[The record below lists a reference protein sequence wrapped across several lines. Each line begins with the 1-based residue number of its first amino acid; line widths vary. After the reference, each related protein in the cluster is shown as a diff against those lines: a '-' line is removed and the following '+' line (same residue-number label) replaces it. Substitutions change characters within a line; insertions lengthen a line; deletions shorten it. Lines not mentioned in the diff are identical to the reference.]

1 MVRGSARLS
10 SRANWAGG
18 YYELALGL
26 AGRDDARL
34 RSVARTL
41 WRVATVEGEASFEGF
56 PDDVDPRGVVALP
69 GGARTVARLYAFR
82 SFDDADDEQ
91 TSDWVCLA
99 LPLGAL
105 TRTDHRIGAF
115 PLGDGGGVDS
125 LVWRAALDEWLA
137 RIARDVAAVSA
148 IRLAVIGFEAVGEV
162 SRDDV
167 DRNGPPAERPYA
179 LLVPGQQ
186 SSHHPATY

>member
-1 MVRGSARLS
+1 MVRRSARLS

-18 YYELALGL
+18 YYELGLEL

-41 WRVATVEGEASFEGF
+41 WRVATVEGEASFDGF

-82 SFDDADDEQ
+82 SFDDAGDEQ

-105 TRTDHRIGAF
+105 TRTDGRIGAF
-115 PLGDGGGVDS
+115 PPSETEVAWTSSSGGRHSTSGS
-125 LVWRAALDEWLA
+125 PGLPGTW
-137 RIARDVAAVSA
+137 
-148 IRLAVIGFEAVGEV
+148 
-162 SRDDV
+162 
-167 DRNGPPAERPYA
+167 RPYR
-179 LLVPGQQ
+179 PSGSR
-186 SSHHPATY
+186 SSASKRWAR